1 MSLND
6 FEIIKVI
13 HNNTLT
19 KVFLVNRKEDNIRYA
34 LKQIKISQHSQTEQ
48 TKLLNAYKHLTTLT
62 HPNILNHHETFIDNE
77 TNTINILMEY
87 IPDSNSIAHKLK
99 ANRMNNLVFQE
110 SELWHWLIQ
119 MLQGLQYLH
128 SNGVVHKHLTCG
140 DLLLTSTG
148 MLKISGFMV
157 QHKGFRKAD
166 IGNDCYVPPEVWK
179 GKLYNYKSD
188 VWNVGCI
195 MYELCTMFPP
205 FKGTTLKELNDNILR
220 GVYMPIPNR
229 YSFDLR
235 KVIQMMLIVNP
246 SKRIAVNDVIN
257 CGIVQ
262 KKYTAGGDEIDMYI
276 ESTDDNVYDMY
287 NNKQQLRKRITLPGY
302 KLSTKQYNT
311 INSGGYHYPTNK
323 YNYNRN
329 HLFNDKSFTEL
340 NINKC
345 QHINYKGVVKP
356 LPTNKPKNHRALSAK
371 TRILPK

>member
-19 KVFLVNRKEDNIRYA
+19 KVFLVNRKEDNIHYA
-34 LKQIKISQHSQTEQ
+34 LKQIKISQHSPTEQ

-99 ANRMNNLVFQE
+99 VNRMNNLVFQE
-110 SELWHWLIQ
+110 SELWQWLIQ

-128 SNGVVHKHLTCG
+128 SCGVVHKHLTCG

-148 MLKISGFMV
+148 MLKISGFMA
-157 QHKGFRKAD
+157 QHKGFRRTEV
-166 IGNDCYVPPEVWK
+166 GNDCYVPPEVWK
-179 GKLYNYKSD
+179 GKVYSYKSD

-205 FKGTTLKELNDNILR
+205 FKGTTLKELNNNVLR
-220 GVYMPIPNR
+220 GVYMPVPNR

-246 SKRIAVNDVIN
+246 SKRIAVSDVIN

-262 KKYTAGGDEIDMYI
+262 KKYTAGGNEI
-276 ESTDDNVYDMY
+276 ESTDDDAHVH
-287 NNKQQLRKRITLPGY
+287 NNNQQLRKRLTLPGY
-302 KLSTKQYNT
+302 KLSTKQYVNNT
-311 INSGGYHYPTNK
+311 INSNHYYPTSK
-323 YNYNRN
+323 YTYNQRN
-329 HLFNDKSFTEL
+329 IFNDKSFTEL
-340 NINKC
+340 NVNKC

-356 LPTNKPKNHRALSAK
+356 LTTKKPNHRALSAK
-371 TRILPK
+371 THIFHK

>member
-13 HNNTLT
+13 HNSTLT
-19 KVFLVNRKEDNIRYA
+19 KVFLVNRKDDNIRYA
-34 LKQIKISQHSQTEQ
+34 LKQIKISQHSPTEQ
-48 TKLLNAYKHLTTLT
+48 TKLLNVYKHLTALS

-99 ANRMNNLVFQE
+99 VNRMNNLMFQE

-128 SNGVVHKHLTCG
+128 SCGVVHKHLTCG
-140 DLLLTSTG
+140 NLLLTSTG

-157 QHKGFRKAD
+157 QHKGFRKAEV
-166 IGNDCYVPPEVWK
+166 GNDCYVPPEVWK
-179 GKLYNYKSD
+179 GKVYSYKSD

-205 FKGTTLKELNDNILR
+205 FKGTTLKELNDNVLR

-235 KVIQMMLIVNP
+235 KIIQMMLIVNP
-246 SKRIAVNDVIN
+246 SKRIAVNDAIN

-262 KKYTAGGDEIDMYI
+262 KKYTAGGNGNGI
-276 ESTDDNVYDMY
+276 ESTEEEMDSVYKD
-287 NNKQQLRKRITLPGY
+287 NNKQQLRKRLTLPGY
-302 KLSTKQYNT
+302 KLSTKQNNI
-311 INSGGYHYPTNK
+311 INNGGHHYPTNK
-323 YNYNRN
+323 YTYNQRN
-329 HLFNDKSFTEL
+329 IFNDKSFTEL
-340 NINKC
+340 NVNKC

-356 LPTNKPKNHRALSAK
+356 LTTNKPNHRALSAK
-371 TRILPK
+371 THILHK